1 MGSLV
6 YTGLVSLDGYV
17 VDASGSFDWAMPDEQ
32 VHAFV
37 NELERPVGTHLYG
50 RRLYEVMLAWET
62 MDTADAPAEIGD
74 YATVWR
80 GSDKVVYSSTLASVS
95 SGRTRLEPEFD
106 VEAVRRLKD
115 ETVGL
120 VSIGGPTLAA
130 HALRAGLVDE
140 IQLFVSPVVVGGG
153 IRFLPD
159 DVSLALELIDQRRF
173 DNGVV
178 YSSYRTTPAVISAG

>member
-95 SGRTRLEPEFD
+95 SGRTRLEREFD

-115 ETVGL
+115 ESVGL